1 MIKITSEI
9 IDNKSIAEKYLIS
22 LAVLL
27 YILRTAIPLLKFPFL
42 LIYSFLLIYILIS
55 YRKSLVSAAWHF
67 LKTFYLIIILAAI
80 LLLAFLLS
88 NKLYLSVFK
97 DLVNALILILFA
109 FTLDITV
116 RTKKDLKQFIFALI
130 NLVIFFGFL
139 ISVVRLVDLLN
150 IFYQNENI
158 TLYQI
163 PYTIEVGSLPVD
175 YNFAILPVFLSMISL
190 IFLLSFDTSRLR
202 VYLFNFILIACSL
215 SIFFSGSRR
224 GLLVLS
230 ALVIIILTSRF
241 VYFDKYKKEIKAI
254 SKNTG
259 IYLIAMLFLTFSAL
273 FVVYNTSYSF
283 KNRLLENIGS
293 KNLVGT
299 KGEIAHTIFRYMS
312 VFNKS
317 VTYPDVYNTIWTPGF
332 DPRDPDSGWGSRFHK
347 SVYPLSGENVSI
359 VPGNTK
365 GYYMDHTSNADTLN
379 RIAYSATWIYNH
391 EFNENIILDASVYC
405 YLSDSC
411 NASTVMICS
420 LGAMG
425 NPGALYDLDRKGV
438 WQKLQFSVNG
448 KNGSAGIL
456 LYFSQNNA
464 KDFSSLGG
472 HVIYAYPEI
481 KIIDKRDGRIIK
493 STSLLDEQGNDQNL
507 FIKSNNFLAISKKSL
522 FDQHIKAYSRINYCE
537 FGSIFVDYLGFFL
550 NSDSIDNDPVRRFAS
565 KLISEDTTYFHH
577 SAEISVGTPSFDYIL
592 GRTLRWQF
600 AWMIF
605 MKEFSFGEKMFGG
618 GFNFLNWFG
627 NYFFSD
633 KTKSDYPHNPLLSIL
648 LYSGIIGLI
657 IYLIFLGKIFI
668 IILKYYQQYFLISL
682 FFLITFFFSFFSSG
696 SPFDPPILGFFSILI
711 ILIGQVHR
719 EDISNETEP

>member
-1 MIKITSEI
+1 
-9 IDNKSIAEKYLIS
+9 
-22 LAVLL
+22 
-27 YILRTAIPLLKFPFL
+27 
-42 LIYSFLLIYILIS
+42 
-55 YRKSLVSAAWHF
+55 
-67 LKTFYLIIILAAI
+67 
-80 LLLAFLLS
+80 
-88 NKLYLSVFK
+88 
-97 DLVNALILILFA
+97 
-109 FTLDITV
+109 
-116 RTKKDLKQFIFALI
+116 
-130 NLVIFFGFL
+130 
-139 ISVVRLVDLLN
+139 
-150 IFYQNENI
+150 
-158 TLYQI
+158 
-163 PYTIEVGSLPVD
+163 
-175 YNFAILPVFLSMISL
+175 
-190 IFLLSFDTSRLR
+190 
-202 VYLFNFILIACSL
+202 
-215 SIFFSGSRR
+215 
-224 GLLVLS
+224 
-230 ALVIIILTSRF
+230 
-241 VYFDKYKKEIKAI
+241 
-254 SKNTG
+254 
-259 IYLIAMLFLTFSAL
+259 MLFLTLSAL